1 MTAMSARRESLLLN
15 PRGRPRHR
23 QAASVLAPHR
33 SSIGSIATGKQE
45 FKPTGRTDS
54 DRHSPARQVAW
65 ARNTTLARDTNRE
78 RHGVG
83 PPRAAR
89 ISGPSAGPV
98 VRQEQADG
106 RGRSQLSIHA
116 RARTQDTSRGSRASR
131 IIASSWEARD
141 RGPAP
146 GRKRREGLAVDL
158 PRGAAPHPGALSC
171 EDVTTQGSG
180 GPGRTSAAHA
190 GRAGASAAPG
200 ICSVCCG
207 RVAAA
212 PELPAMRRPL
222 PGEAAGADRGP

>member
-1 MTAMSARRESLLLN
+1 MTAMSARRDSLLLN
-15 PRGRPRHR
+15 PVGRPRHR
-23 QAASVLAPHR
+23 QAASVLAPQR

-65 ARNTTLARDTNRE
+65 ARNTKLAPDTSRE

-83 PPRAAR
+83 PPRGAPM
-89 ISGPSAGPV
+89 SGSGAGPV
-98 VRQEQADG
+98 VRQEQANA

-116 RARTQDTSRGSRASR
+116 RARTQDTSRGSRGSH
-131 IIASSWEARD
+131 IIASSWEAGD
-141 RGPAP
+141 RGRAPA
-146 GRKRREGLAVDL
+146 RKRRAGLAVDL
-158 PRGAAPHPGALSC
+158 PRGAAPHPGALRC

-190 GRAGASAAPG
+190 GRVGASAAPG
-200 ICSVCCG
+200 ICSAVG

-212 PELPAMRRPL
+212 PELPATRRPFARRT
-222 PGEAAGADRGP
+222 GWR